1 MDYLSLICSISFF
14 GASYAFYK
22 IHKLWKKDV
31 TENNKLYDFQ
41 IKVQS
46 FKNWGGIIMLIICGI
61 VYFFKA
67 IP

>member
-1 MDYLSLICSISFF
+1 MNFMHLICSFSFF

-31 TENNKLYDFQ
+31 TENDKLYNFQ
-41 IKVQS
+41 IKATS
-46 FKNWGGIIMLIICGI
+46 FKHWLLLGMLVIMGI

-67 IP
+67 LP

>member
-1 MDYLSLICSISFF
+1 MDYLSLICSFSFF

-31 TENNKLYDFQ
+31 NENNKLYKFE
-41 IKVQS
+41 INFKA
-46 FKNWGGIIMLIICGI
+46 FKNWTIIIMLIIFGI

-67 IP
+67 MP

>member
-1 MDYLSLICSISFF
+1 MHLICSFSFF

-31 TENNKLYDFQ
+31 TENDKLYKFQ
-41 IKVQS
+41 IKPETFEHWLLIGMLV
-46 FKNWGGIIMLIICGI
+46 IIGI

-67 IP
+67 MP